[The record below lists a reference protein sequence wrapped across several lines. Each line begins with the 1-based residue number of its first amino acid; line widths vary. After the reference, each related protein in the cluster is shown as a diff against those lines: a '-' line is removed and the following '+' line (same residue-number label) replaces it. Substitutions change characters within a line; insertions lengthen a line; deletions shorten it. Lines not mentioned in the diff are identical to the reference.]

1 MEERIERTMAKDC
14 VDKAGQTVRVA
25 GWASTVRDHGGLIF
39 IDLRDWSGT
48 IQLVIDVENKGQFQI
63 AEKIGTEY
71 VIEAEGKIRK
81 RADDLINSKIPT
93 GEIEIE
99 VDKIEILNKS
109 KPMPFPIDGDGRD
122 IDEQMR
128 LKYRFIDLRRDR
140 VKNLM
145 KKRHELILY
154 TRNWFSEHE
163 FLEVQTP
170 LLTVSSPEGARDFLV
185 PSRIYPGKFYALPQ
199 APQQYKQLLMVGGV
213 HKYFQI
219 APCFRDEDPR
229 ADRHSGAFYQIDVEC
244 SFVNRDEFF
253 ALVEP
258 YFKEVIEDITDKKL
272 WKYPLPRI
280 AYKDSIDFYGN
291 DKPDLRFEMKLT
303 DLTEQFHKSDMKIFQ
318 EVETVKAVLVDKDFS
333 RKELDDLTDEVKLQG
348 AGGLAW
354 FKVENGEFGG
364 QLVKFFEKDLQKQML
379 EKFTQNGYEVKGA
392 QTILA
397 IADDYKKACSY
408 AGWVRSKVGDI
419 LGLKDPDTLA
429 FAWIVDFPM
438 YEWDERRD
446 KWDFGHNPFSMVKG
460 GLEALRSQEPEDI
473 LSEQY
478 DIVCNG
484 YEISSGSIRNH
495 DPEVLVEAFKV
506 LGYSEERTRREFAH
520 MISAFEFGAPPH
532 GGFAP
537 GIDRMMMIFFDEDNI
552 REIYA
557 FPKSNASEPMTGA
570 PREVPKEDLDVLHI
584 DIKKSSKKKTAKK
597 SSKS

>member
-1 MEERIERTMAKDC
+1 MEKRKERTLASETIGKE
-14 VDKAGQTVRVA
+14 GTEVRVA

-39 IDLRDWSGT
+39 IDLRDWTGV
-48 IQLVIDVENKGQFQI
+48 IQLVIDENNGEEFKK
-63 AEKIGTEY
+63 AEKVGTEY
-71 VIEAEGKIRK
+71 VVEAVGRV
-81 RADDLINSKIPT
+81 RARDKDLINPKIPT

-99 VDKIEILNKS
+99 VEKLQVLNKS
-109 KPMPFPIDGDGRD
+109 KPLPFPIDGDGRD
-122 IDEQMR
+122 IDERKR
-128 LKYRFIDLRRDR
+128 LKYRFIDIRRNR

-145 KKRHELILY
+145 NKRHELILY
-154 TRNWFSEHE
+154 IRNWFSQHD
-163 FLEVQTP
+163 FIEVQTP

-213 HKYFQI
+213 HRYFQI

-253 ALVEP
+253 DIVEP
-258 YFKEVIEDITDKKL
+258 FFKDVVENVTDKKL

-280 AYKDSIDFYGN
+280 PYKDSIDLYGN

-303 DLTEQFHKSDMKIFQ
+303 DLTKQFNNSEMKIFQ
-318 EVETVKAVLVDKDFS
+318 EVETVKAVMIDKHLS
-333 RKELDDLTDEVKLQG
+333 RKELDDLTEEVKLQG

-354 FKVENGEFGG
+354 FKVEDGKLEG
-364 QLVKFFEKDLQKQML
+364 QLIKYFSDSLQDEIL
-379 EKFTQNGYEVKGA
+379 EAFQDNGYQINEQ
-392 QTILA
+392 QTIMA
-397 IADDYKKACSY
+397 IADKYDKACSY
-408 AGWVRSKVGDI
+408 AGWLRSKMGDEMK
-419 LGLKDPDTLA
+419 LKDPNVVA
-429 FAWIVDFPM
+429 FAWVVDFPM
-438 YEWDERRD
+438 YEWDEKRK

-460 GLEALRSQEPEDI
+460 GLDALKNSDPGEI

-495 DPEVLVEAFKV
+495 EPEVLIEAYKV

-520 MISAFEFGAPPH
+520 MISAFEYGAPPH

-537 GIDRMMMIFFDEDNI
+537 GIDRMMMVFFDEDNI

-557 FPKSNASEPMTGA
+557 FPKSNAAEPMTGA
-570 PREVPKEDLDVLHI
+570 PREVPKEDLDILHI
-584 DIKKSSKKKTAKK
+584 DVKPVPK
-597 SSKS
+597 SKSAKSKAK